1 MKKKPQQVYDE
12 LLVLRSQAAD
22 KEAFDELV
30 KRWQERLWRYAYRL
44 TGSEQAAWD
53 MVQETWVTIVK
64 GLSKLN
70 DAATFP
76 RWAFRVLNSRC
87 MDWHRKKQVRSR
99 HSNRIA
105 EKVRTNPTS
114 SNSGQDTVESVQIAL
129 ESLSQPQQALV
140 TLRYHEGFSVPEI
153 GDILGI
159 PTGTVKSQLHRTLGE
174 LRRIIGA
181 KYDG

>member
-1 MKKKPQQVYDE
+1 MKKKPQQIYDE

-76 RWAFRVLNSRC
+76 RCGN
-87 MDWHRKKQVRSR
+87 
-99 HSNRIA
+99 
-105 EKVRTNPTS
+105 
-114 SNSGQDTVESVQIAL
+114 
-129 ESLSQPQQALV
+129 
-140 TLRYHEGFSVPEI
+140 
-153 GDILGI
+153 
-159 PTGTVKSQLHRTLGE
+159 
-174 LRRIIGA
+174 
-181 KYDG
+181 